1 MLLPK
6 RKNIIFTQLKTG
18 YTRKTLFSG
27 DSQWIDANS
36 YCIRL
41 RFLSNKSTEA
51 IRLMI
56 CIRVVPGFNL
66 GFGIDPR
73 D

>member
-27 DSQWIDANS
+27 DSEWIDANS
-36 YCIRL
+36 YCISL
-41 RFLSNKSTEA
+41 TFLSDKSTETT
-51 IRLMI
+51 RLMI
-56 CIRVVPGFNL
+56 CIRVVLSFNL
-66 GFGIDPR
+66 GLGIDPR